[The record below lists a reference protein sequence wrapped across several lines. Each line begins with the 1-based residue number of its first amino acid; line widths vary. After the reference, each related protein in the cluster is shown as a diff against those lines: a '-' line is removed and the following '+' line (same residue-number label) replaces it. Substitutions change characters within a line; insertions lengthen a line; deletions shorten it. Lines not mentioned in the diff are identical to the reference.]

1 MLLATFLSPLLM
13 VIVAVVVVAMAKEH
27 SVQKPRI
34 SVLVGLSIAFAIV
47 GAVVS
52 LIATIRWMAWYERS
66 TGYSAG
72 NGPLGWIFFYGPA
85 SAAIGQLVALIVWW
99 FKKSKPNGA
108 PDTAA

>member
-13 VIVAVVVVAMAKEH
+13 VIVAVVAVAMAKEH

-52 LIATIRWMAWYERS
+52 LIATIGWMAWYERS

-72 NGPLGWIFFYGPA
+72 NGPLGWIFLYGPA

-99 FKKSKPNGA
+99 FKKPKPNGA